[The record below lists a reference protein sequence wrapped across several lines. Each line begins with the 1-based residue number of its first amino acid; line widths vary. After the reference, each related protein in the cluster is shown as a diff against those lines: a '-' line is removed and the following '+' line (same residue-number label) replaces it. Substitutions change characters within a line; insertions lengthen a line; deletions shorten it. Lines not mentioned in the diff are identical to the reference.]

1 MVIDM
6 KDIEEQL
13 RIINERLELLEKA
26 AISNNY
32 WAYKRILNK
41 VDCQSNREIDH
52 LYAELNTI
60 PIE

>member
-1 MVIDM
+1 M

-26 AISNNY
+26 AIANNY
-32 WAYKRILNK
+32 WTYKRILNK
-41 VDCQSNREIDH
+41 TDCQSNREIDQ